1 MMRLLAKIKLSVAAI
16 GLSAMCAAA
25 QSADGR
31 HTYFPYPIVPESLQ
45 GITERSDYLMDHFWD
60 FCNFKSAFSAKSKM
74 QAAFNDYAAI
84 MPFATSA
91 KMQES
96 AEKLIKQVSKN
107 PQNLLDM
114 AQWAE
119 GVFYADSAKMRCDEC
134 YLPFAKAAA
143 NNKKISKAERAR
155 FDYQAKTLAGSQ
167 VGMTAPDFTYTT
179 PDGSIGRLSDIAAG
193 QYVLIFINDPD
204 CSSCELARVRL
215 AADISL
221 DYLIDSG
228 RMKVMSIYPGAFN
241 PEWVEQTKTY
251 SPKWIVGACPD
262 IDEIYDMR
270 STPTIYYLN
279 GDHMILSKNFDV
291 DRLLHAFYVVAQKC
305 KKSDEASKNMAE

>member
-1 MMRLLAKIKLSVAAI
+1 MKILTKIFLAIAAM
-16 GLSAMCAAA
+16 GACA
-25 QSADGR
+25 QSVVAQGSDGR
-31 HTYFPYPIVPESLQ
+31 HTYFPYPVVPESLQ

-60 FCNFKSAFSAKSKM
+60 FCNFKSAFSAKAKM
-74 QAAFNDYAAI
+74 QSAFNDYAAI
-84 MPFATSA
+84 MPFATSE
-91 KMQES
+91 KMNASVEN
-96 AEKLIKQVSKN
+96 LLKQVSKK
-107 PQNLLDM
+107 PENLLAM

-119 GVFYADSAKMRCDEC
+119 GMFYADSARMRCDEC

-143 NNKKISKAERAR
+143 GNKKISKAERAR
-155 FDYQAKTLAGSQ
+155 FEYHAKTLGGSQ

-179 PDGSIGRLSDIAAG
+179 PEGKTGRLSDILQGA
-193 QYVLIFINDPD
+193 YVLIFINDPGCD
-204 CSSCELARVRL
+204 DCELARVRL
-215 AADISL
+215 GADISL

-228 RMKVMSIYPGAFN
+228 RMKVISIYPGDFN
-241 PEWVEQTKTY
+241 PEWVEQTRTY

-279 GDHMILSKNFDV
+279 GSHQILSKNFDV

-305 KKSDEASKNMAE
+305 KKSDEAKSAQ